1 MIQDPSKDLTL
12 IVYNTPKP
20 PRYIKI
26 NKSLVKSLLFLI
38 PFMVLVSISFSLLTS
53 VYMKRKLEIAQSTE
67 PKKITNLKIQKQELE
82 AKISSLQKSN
92 NELTKKISQGSMSL
106 GSAAAGLALFNTPL
120 GFEDL
125 RDQAQAKVE
134 NFSNQ
139 ISNDKVIFKFDLI
152 NNLQDE
158 NKLAGYITVIQYH
171 SYGISIYPSVT
182 LTNQNSLLSYSKGE
196 SFYVSRFRPVI
207 SEFST
212 PRNSASVWYK
222 IYIFS
227 RTGNLLE
234 MKTTEEY
241 SLN

>member
-26 NKSLVKSLLFLI
+26 NKGLVKSLLFLI
-38 PFMVLVSISFSLLTS
+38 PFMVLISISFSLLTS
-53 VYMKRKLEIAQSTE
+53 VYMKRKLEVAQSTE
-67 PKKITNLKIQKQELE
+67 PKKITELKKQKRTLEEQIGSLKKSNTELTE
-82 AKISSLQKSN
+82 KISK
-92 NELTKKISQGSMSL
+92 GSMAM

-125 RDQAQAKVE
+125 RDQEHAKVE

-139 ISNDKVIFKFDLI
+139 ISNGKVIFKFDLI

-158 NKLAGYITVIQYH
+158 NKLSGYITVIQYH
-171 SYGISIYPSVT
+171 SYGLSIYPAVT
-182 LTNQNSLLSYSKGE
+182 LSNTDSLLAYNKGE

-207 SEFST
+207 SDFSI
-212 PRNSASVWYK
+212 PQNSAAVWYK

-227 RTGNLLE
+227 RTGNLLA
-234 MKTTEEY
+234 MKTTDEY
-241 SLN
+241 TLN